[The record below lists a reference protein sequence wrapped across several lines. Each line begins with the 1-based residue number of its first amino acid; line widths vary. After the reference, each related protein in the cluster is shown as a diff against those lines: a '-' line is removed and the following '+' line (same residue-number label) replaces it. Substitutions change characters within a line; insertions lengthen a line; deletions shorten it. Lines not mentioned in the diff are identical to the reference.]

1 MKVLI
6 DVVLLL
12 IIALCVWGGYKKGL
26 IMGMGGILAILI
38 AVYGGILVSGAY
50 SNEVVTAFQPFVSG
64 YVESKIQDKAK
75 EDLGLADDDRSL
87 NDLFAEDP
95 SLQQKYMK
103 ACYEEFG
110 IYSRTADKLA
120 GETMDYMN
128 DEEVSAED
136 AVSVVLCQKL
146 TYALFFLLAFILIL
160 IILTVLGNIPNL
172 TYKIPNMDTLNNVG
186 GLVAGVVRG
195 ILLCSVLVWAL
206 KFMGILLGDALSHTL
221 LAKLLLSLNFLTPW
235 IGF

>member
-6 DVVLLL
+6 DIVLLL
-12 IIALCVWGGYKKGL
+12 IIALCIWGGYKKGL
-26 IMGMGGILAILI
+26 IMGVGGILAILI
-38 AVYGGILVSGAY
+38 AVYGGMLVSGAY

-64 YVESKIQDKAK
+64 YVESQVQEQARA
-75 EDLGLADDDRSL
+75 DLGLADDERSL
-87 NDLFAEDP
+87 ADLFEEDP
-95 SLQQKYMK
+95 TLQEKYMK

-110 IYSRTADKLA
+110 IYSRTADKLTN
-120 GETMDYMN
+120 ETMDYMES
-128 DEEVSAED
+128 EEVSAED
-136 AVSVVLCQKL
+136 AVCTVLCQKL

-186 GLVAGVVRG
+186 GLVAGIVRG
-195 ILLCSVLVWAL
+195 VLLCSVLVWAL
-206 KFMGILLGDALSHTL
+206 KFMGIFLGDALSHTL
-221 LAKLLLSLNFLTPW
+221 LARLLLNLNFLTPW